1 MNLAFLGAAGTVT
14 GSKTLVT
21 REGKQLLV
29 DCGLF
34 QGYKNLRLMNW
45 EAFPFDPK
53 RLDAVV
59 LTHAHLDHSGAL
71 PLLVKHG
78 FRGPVFA
85 SPGTIDVCGIL
96 LPDSGRLQEEDAD
109 YANRHHISK
118 HKPALP
124 LYTEDDAKRALR
136 RLEPLPFEQR
146 ADVAGAFR
154 LRLRPA
160 GHILGASS
168 VELTVNDTT
177 VLFSGDLGRPD
188 DSIMRAPTPI
198 ERADHV
204 VVESTYG
211 DRLHDTQDAELVL
224 GDVIRRTAV
233 RGGIVVIP
241 AFAVGRAQSLLYAI
255 WRLKS
260 RAAIPDLPV
269 FLNSPMAIDMT
280 EIYHRHRAEHRLSV
294 EECSGLCHV
303 AKMVRSIEE
312 SRALVAQRHPAIIV
326 SASGMATGG
335 RVLHH
340 LKALAPDHRNTIV
353 FAGFQAGGTRGA
365 RSVAGEPSI
374 RIHGEDVAVN
384 AEGVSLPGMSA
395 HADARQIVQW
405 LATAPQSPRGIYLNH
420 GEPAPADALRQR
432 IERDL
437 GWSATVPRLGQTVEI
452 LP

>member
-365 RSVAGEPSI
+365 RIVAGEPSI
-374 RIHGEDVAVN
+374 RIHGEYVAVN
-384 AEGVSLPGMSA
+384 AEVVSLPGMSA